1 METPV
6 KWHY

>member
-6 KWHY
+6 KDD